1 MKIYSETYR
10 EECDVYGISIS
21 FERKR
26 PTSKRITFYIKN
38 SDMFGLGIE
47 EFEKS
52 KILDNRMGGD
62 FNIHLFKSGDGVM
75 FLWDHFTGIDHLAR
89 LIDLDPDVVSA
100 FESALKRR
108 ALPS

>member
-21 FERKR
+21 FERNR
-26 PTSKRITFYIKN
+26 PASKRIIFYITN
-38 SDMFGLGIE
+38 PGMFGLGIE

-52 KILDNRMGGD
+52 RILDNRIGRD
-62 FNIHLFKSGDGVM
+62 FKVHLFKNGDGVI

-89 LIDLDPDVVSA
+89 LIDLDPDIVSA
-100 FESALKRR
+100 FESALNER
-108 ALPS
+108 AISS